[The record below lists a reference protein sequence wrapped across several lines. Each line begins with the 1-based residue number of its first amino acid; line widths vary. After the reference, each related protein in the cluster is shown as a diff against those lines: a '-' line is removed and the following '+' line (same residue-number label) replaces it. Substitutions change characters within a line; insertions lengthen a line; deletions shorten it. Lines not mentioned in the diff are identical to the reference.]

1 MNSEYLRK
9 IKLFANEGS
18 LQSGRHKIAAEH
30 SLYRFDVHFF
40 FVFNKNPVST
50 HSTVGLAAVAP
61 GTAASNSMRLKMKNT
76 FLLCLNHIQKL
87 LNLLLMMKFTCRHP
101 LTVQS
106 KLVAN
111 IQIRI
116 FGFNVRIEIPLFFFV
131 CRNFSGHLAA
141 TQAHL
146 VDKVGRPPESVATR
160 PPKPLHSL
168 HRAHTSIAEWSQ
180 KAPLIQSFAVLN
192 KPNPTRHFHSV
203 GGFTHVLFDRRR
215 RHHYNS
221 MHPMTVQIQA
231 KGEKWK

>member
-18 LQSGRHKIAAEH
+18 LQSVRHKIAAEH

-141 TQAHL
+141 TQARQGGTAAW
-146 VDKVGRPPESVATR
+146 VGSHSSTKTTPLTPSSTHKHRWMV
-160 PPKPLHSL
+160 PKS
-168 HRAHTSIAEWSQ
+168 AFNSIIRCFE
-180 KAPLIQSFAVLN
+180 
-192 KPNPTRHFHSV
+192 
-203 GGFTHVLFDRRR
+203 
-215 RHHYNS
+215 
-221 MHPMTVQIQA
+221 
-231 KGEKWK
+231 